1 MRTKGLCMTALV
13 MVLVLSLSACSPIV
27 EDAPQ
32 TLSLYATFYPI
43 YALAGMVVKD
53 IPDLE
58 LHCLVQPQDGCLR
71 SYTLSDWDLYLLSY
85 SANAVLSGGSGLECF
100 SGTLESMAETQFSL
114 IEILYGL
121 PLYQESEDDGEDAT
135 HFDGG
140 NPHLYMSID
149 GAIWM
154 LQNIAGSLSV
164 IDQRYADQYM
174 KNLDTAIEELKAL
187 QAAFFEQTSVCNGKK
202 AAVLNEALVYVA
214 QDCQMEIVTTVERES
229 GINLYD
235 DELKKCIVELS
246 ESGAEIVLIEQQAP
260 KPLIDAL
267 ETAGFSVARLDIL
280 STRSEADGIQGY
292 FDAQMNN
299 AQALAEACAS

>member
-1 MRTKGLCMTALV
+1 MRTKGLCVTALL

-27 EDAPQ
+27 GDAPQ

-71 SYTLSDWDLYLLSY
+71 SYTLSDWDLYLLSC
-85 SANAVLSGGSGLECF
+85 SANAVLSGGSGLERF
-100 SGTLESMAETQFSL
+100 SGTLESMAETQISL
-114 IEILYGL
+114 IEILHGL
-121 PLYQESEDDGEDAT
+121 SLYQGSADNSEDAT
-135 HFDGG
+135 HFDGD

-149 GAIWM
+149 GAIRM
-154 LQNIAGSLSV
+154 LQNMAGSLAV

-174 KNLDTAIEELKAL
+174 QNLDTAIEELKTL
-187 QAAFFEQTSVCNGKK
+187 QTTFFEQTSVCNGKK
-202 AAVLNEALVYVA
+202 TAVLNEALVYVA
-214 QDCQMEIVTTVERES
+214 QDCQMEVVATVERES
-229 GINLYD
+229 GTDLYD
-235 DELKKCIVELS
+235 DELKKCIDELS
-246 ESGAEIVLIEQQAP
+246 ESGAEIVMIEQQAP

-267 ETAGFSVARLDIL
+267 EAAGFSVARLDIL
-280 STRSEADGIQGY
+280 STHSEADGIQGY